1 MLEETHQFFRHVLQE
16 NRSVRDFLDSDYSFV
31 NRSLADLYG
40 VPFEGSEDNEF
51 VRVTFP
57 LSVKRGGLL
66 GHGSILTLP
75 ANGVET
81 SPIERGVWVLADLL
95 GTPPPPPPKAVPAL
109 TPDLNGAVTVREML
123 EKHPSDAACME
134 CHRRLD
140 PLGFALEAFDPIGR
154 YRTKYSKTQPVS
166 THGNYLGKD
175 FADVTELKQI
185 LSSDIRPFARN
196 LIIRIAEYA
205 KGRKLVAADYST
217 VDSILSASENGD
229 YKLADLVTKIATSDL
244 MTHR

>member
-51 VRVTFP
+51 VRVAFP
-57 LSVKRGGLL
+57 PSVKRGGLL
-66 GHGSILTLP
+66 GHGSILTLS

-123 EKHPSDAACME
+123 EKHRSDAACME

-205 KGRKLVAADYST
+205 KGRKLVAANYST
-217 VDSILSASENGD
+217 VDSILSASENDD